1 MANFYTDNQDL
12 KFHLNHPLMER
23 IIGLKER
30 NYADKDKYDYAPS
43 DFEDA
48 IDSYDKVME
57 IMGEVCA
64 DVLAPNAEQNDRN
77 GHSIE
82 NDHLKYNEQTLQ
94 NREALRK
101 AGLWGITLPR
111 RYNGLNLSNVGY
123 MLAAEMIARADGGFC
138 NFYGLQDC
146 AETLYEFASEELKQE
161 YLPQTAEDRSYAMV
175 LTEPDAGSDLQSVQL
190 KATFDEKSGKWLLN
204 GVKRFITNGDA
215 DIQLVLA
222 RSEEGTRDGRGLSLF
237 VYDKDKNCQIV
248 RRIEDKIGIHGSP
261 TCELVYKDAPARLV
275 GMRKMGLIKYVMS
288 LMYCAR
294 LGVGAQ
300 SVGISEEAYRQA
312 LKYANEREQ
321 FGKAIIKFP
330 AVYQMLANMRA
341 RVKGMRTLLYE
352 TARFVD
358 MSKLLAEIQNNKE
371 RALTPEEKTDAKAFK
386 KLADAFTPLL
396 KLFASENCNSIC
408 YDSLQIHGGSGYM
421 RDFAIERLTRDARI
435 TTIYE
440 GTTQLQVVAA
450 IKAVTTG
457 VFTEQIYWY
466 DNILKDAENL
476 KEERAKLQQ
485 MTAEYEA
492 AIRTV
497 EQYKDA
503 EYIDFQARNL
513 VELAGNIIVSY
524 LLFTDSM
531 RDEQYLTDAKVFF
544 KMAQAENRQKIDYI
558 NNSNPEDLKMFR

>member
-138 NFYGLQDC
+138 NFCGLQDC